1 MGDATRDGLPVRRMG
16 TSKMEG
22 TRMSNRSKMLRG
34 KHWAKLGIASALC
47 LPTSTLGWGQDT
59 SSVEVTASSKA
70 SQEPESADSKES
82 ELIRGDLIVV
92 VGAAGEESYEPVF
105 REWSDTWTQLGKT
118 AKLNTIRIGEASSN
132 NEQSDLQLLEQA
144 LQDLETDSPRPL
156 WISLIGHGTFARNVA
171 KFNLRGPDVSAGQM
185 KNWLAG
191 FKRPV
196 VVVNNASSSGPFIN
210 ALSGP
215 NRIIVTATKSGN
227 EQNFARFGQYFAAA
241 LAAIDSDLDHD
252 DAVSIREAFVR
263 ASKDVEL
270 FYETED
276 RIATEHALMDDN
288 GDGLGT
294 KADDLRRK
302 VLTPEQLAK
311 LDGKQA
317 SRMTIAPVAN
327 SLNWTDDQLQRRDEL
342 EDQLDA
348 LRMQRLSD
356 PAAFPDNQ
364 WADHLE
370 KILVPLAELYHEVES
385 NSPP

>member
-1 MGDATRDGLPVRRMG
+1 
-16 TSKMEG
+16 MEG

-34 KHWAKLGIASALC
+34 KHWAKLGIATALC

-59 SSVEVTASSKA
+59 SSVKATASSEA
-70 SQEPESADSKES
+70 SQQPESADSKES

-171 KFNLRGPDVSAGQM
+171 KFNLRGPDLSAGQM

-227 EQNFARFGQYFAAA
+227 EQNFARFGQYFAEA

-317 SRMTIAPVAN
+317 GRMTIAPVAN
-327 SLNWTDDQLQRRDEL
+327 SLNWTDDQLKRRDEL

-348 LRMQRLSD
+348 LRMQRLSN

>member
-1 MGDATRDGLPVRRMG
+1 
-16 TSKMEG
+16 
-22 TRMSNRSKMLRG
+22 
-34 KHWAKLGIASALC
+34 
-47 LPTSTLGWGQDT
+47 
-59 SSVEVTASSKA
+59 
-70 SQEPESADSKES
+70 
-82 ELIRGDLIVV
+82 VV
-92 VGAAGEESYEPVF
+92 
-105 REWSDTWTQLGKT
+105 
-118 AKLNTIRIGEASSN
+118 I
-132 NEQSDLQLLEQA
+132 
-144 LQDLETDSPRPL
+144 
-156 WISLIGHGTFARNVA
+156 
-171 KFNLRGPDVSAGQM
+171 
-185 KNWLAG
+185 
-191 FKRPV
+191 
-196 VVVNNASSSGPFIN
+196 NNASSSGPFIN

-215 NRIIVTATKSGN
+215 DRIIVTATKSGN
-227 EQNFARFGQYFAAA
+227 EQNFARFGQYFAEA
-241 LAAIDSDLDHD
+241 LASIDSDLDHD

-263 ASKDVEL
+263 ASKDVES

-276 RIATEHALMDDN
+276 RIATEHALIDDN

-294 KADDLRRK
+294 KAEDLRKK
-302 VLTPEQLAK
+302 VFTAEQLAK

-317 SRMTIAPVAN
+317 GRMTVAPVAN

>member
-1 MGDATRDGLPVRRMG
+1 
-16 TSKMEG
+16 MEG
-22 TRMSNRSKMLRG
+22 TRMSNRLKMLRR
-34 KHWAKLGIASALC
+34 KCWPKLCVATALC
-47 LPTSTLGWGQDT
+47 LPVSTVASGQEPDTLQESGSGQTSDSGQDT
-59 SSVEVTASSKA
+59 SSNEPATKPDVAS
-70 SQEPESADSKES
+70 ESARTDSDETQVM
-82 ELIRGDLIVV
+82 RGDLIVV
-92 VGAAGEESYEPVF
+92 VGAAGDPTYEPIF
-105 REWSDTWTQLGKT
+105 REWSDTWMELAKT
-118 AKLNTIRIGEASSN
+118 AKLNAVRIGSESLES
-132 NEQSDLQLLEQA
+132 EQTDQQLLEQA
-144 LQDLETDSPRPL
+144 LQGLETDSPRPL

-171 KFNLRGPDVSAGQM
+171 KFNLRGPDVSADQM
-185 KNWLAG
+185 KDWLAG
-191 FKRPV
+191 FQRPV

-210 ALSGP
+210 ALSAP
-215 NRIIVTATKSGN
+215 NRVIVTATKSGN
-227 EQNFARFGQYFAAA
+227 EQNFARFGQYFAEA

-263 ASKDVEL
+263 SSKDVEL
-270 FYETED
+270 FYEAED

-294 KADDLRRK
+294 KADDLRKK

-317 SRMTIAPVAN
+317 GRMTIAPVAN
-327 SLNWTDDQLQRRDEL
+327 SLDWTDDQLKRRDEL

>member
-1 MGDATRDGLPVRRMG
+1 MN
-16 TSKMEG
+16 
-22 TRMSNRSKMLRG
+22 NRLKMLPQ
-34 KHWAKLGIASALC
+34 KKWPKLCLTTALC
-47 LPTSTLGWGQDT
+47 LPASTLAWGQDT
-59 SSVEVTASSKA
+59 STDEPAAKLEVGDEANTTAP
-70 SQEPESADSKES
+70 EPAEI
-82 ELIRGDLIVV
+82 IRGDLMVV
-92 VGAAGEESYEPVF
+92 VGAAGEETYEPVF
-105 REWSDTWTQLGKT
+105 REWSGTWMQLAKA
-118 AKLNTIRIGEASSN
+118 AKLNAVRIGDASSKSELN
-132 NEQSDLQLLEQA
+132 DLQLLEKA
-144 LQDLETDSPRPL
+144 LEGFETDSPRPL

-171 KFNLRGPDVSAGQM
+171 KFNLRGPDVSADQM
-185 KNWLAG
+185 NDWLAG

-196 VVVNNASSSGPFIN
+196 VIVNNASSSGPFIN

-227 EQNFARFGQYFAAA
+227 EQNFARFGQYFAEA
-241 LAAIDSDLDHD
+241 LASMDSDLDHD

-270 FYETED
+270 FYEAED
-276 RIATEHALMDDN
+276 RIATEHALIDDN
-288 GDGLGT
+288 GDGLGSQ
-294 KADDLRRK
+294 ANDLRNQ

-317 SRMTIAPVAN
+317 ARMTIAPVAN
-327 SLNWTDDQLQRRDEL
+327 SLNWTDDQLQRRDEF
-342 EDQLDA
+342 ENQLDA

>member
-1 MGDATRDGLPVRRMG
+1 
-16 TSKMEG
+16 MEG
-22 TRMSNRSKMLRG
+22 TRMNNRLTMLGR
-34 KHWAKLGIASALC
+34 KPWAKICIATALC
-47 LPTSTLGWGQDT
+47 LPISSVASGQEVTSGQDT
-59 SSVEVTASSKA
+59 PSDEPTAKPDLVDESVRTDSEENEV
-70 SQEPESADSKES
+70 
-82 ELIRGDLIVV
+82 IRGDLIVV
-92 VGAAGEESYEPVF
+92 VGAAGDPTYEPIF
-105 REWSDTWTQLGKT
+105 GEWSDTWMQLAKT
-118 AKLNTIRIGEASSN
+118 AKLNAIRIGSESQTS
-132 NEQSDLQLLEQA
+132 QQTDRQMLEQA
-144 LQDLETDSPRPL
+144 LRGLKSESPRPL

-171 KFNLRGPDVSAGQM
+171 KFNLRGPDVSADQM
-185 KNWLAG
+185 KDWLAD

-210 ALSGP
+210 SLSGP

-270 FYETED
+270 FYESED

-294 KADDLRRK
+294 KADDLRKK
-302 VLTPEQLAK
+302 VLSPEQLAK

-317 SRMTIAPVAN
+317 GRMTIAPVAN
-327 SLNWTDDQLQRRDEL
+327 SLNWTDDQLKRRDEL

-348 LRMQRLSD
+348 LRMQRLSN

-370 KILVPLAELYHEVES
+370 EILVPLAELYHEVES

>member
-1 MGDATRDGLPVRRMG
+1 MN
-16 TSKMEG
+16 
-22 TRMSNRSKMLRG
+22 NRSKILHRQ
-34 KHWAKLGIASALC
+34 KWTKLCLTTALC
-47 LPTSTLGWGQDT
+47 LPASTLAWGQDT
-59 SSVEVTASSKA
+59 STIEPAAKLEVGDDSNA
-70 SQEPESADSKES
+70 PELEATE
-82 ELIRGDLIVV
+82 INRGDLIVV
-92 VGAAGEESYEPVF
+92 VGAAGEENYEPVF
-105 REWSDTWTQLGKT
+105 REWSGTWMQLAKT
-118 AKLNTIRIGEASSN
+118 AKLNAVRIGDASTKS
-132 NEQSDLQLLEQA
+132 ELDDLQLLEKAMQGF
-144 LQDLETDSPRPL
+144 ETDSPRPL

-171 KFNLRGPDVSAGQM
+171 KFNLRGPDVSADQM
-185 KNWLAG
+185 KGWLAG

-196 VVVNNASSSGPFIN
+196 VIVNNASSSGPFIN

-227 EQNFARFGQYFAAA
+227 EQNFARFGQYFAEA
-241 LAAIDSDLDHD
+241 LASLDSDLDHD

-270 FYETED
+270 FYEAED
-276 RIATEHALMDDN
+276 RIATEHALIDDN
-288 GDGLGT
+288 GDGLGSQ
-294 KADDLRRK
+294 ADDLRK
-302 VLTPEQLAK
+302 QVLTPEQLAK

-317 SRMTIAPVAN
+317 GRMTIAPVAN
-327 SLNWTDDQLQRRDEL
+327 SLNWTDDQLRRRDEL

-370 KILVPLAELYHEVES
+370 EILVPLAELYHEVES